1 MDLIAI
7 WSGKII
13 YLFLRLIGRSGGTLP
28 GYVAEKLSP
37 NLLTRKLSSLSGGVI
52 VISGTNGKTTSTKM
66 LTALLASQYKILT
79 NPTGSNFTRGVVAS
93 VVINAS
99 FFGKLNFDYAVI
111 ELDEAYAAKFVEK
124 VQPDYSLILNVSRDQ
139 MDRFGEIDYTAK
151 LLQKVVASTT
161 KQVFLNADDRRVISL
176 QSAANCPVK
185 TFGVSKELAS
195 IFVSDDELHSKE
207 FSTRQHGVD
216 AELVNLEDGITTI
229 KIDHQT
235 LKLKLNFFG
244 VYNSQN
250 ATAVTLVAQSLGLK
264 VKNIENILGSIQ
276 PAFGRGEII
285 NYGKQKIILQLV
297 KNPSGFRQALMGG
310 EQMIAD
316 QIVIAINDNYA
327 DGRDVSW
334 LWDVEFEGKLNS
346 KLVVTSGSRAYDMAL
361 RLAYDEIEIGMVKPN
376 LNELVDSLKPNQ
388 KGITLIYTTY
398 TAMLKLRS
406 ILATKT
412 TVERI

>member
-13 YLFLRLIGRSGGTLP
+13 YLSLRLIGRSGGTLP

-37 NLLTRKLSSLSGGVI
+37 NLLTRKLSGLSGGVI

-66 LTALLASQYKILT
+66 LTALLASKYKVLT

-93 VVINAS
+93 VVINANLLGRLS
-99 FFGKLNFDYAVI
+99 YDYAVI

-124 VQPDYSLILNVSRDQ
+124 VKPDYSLILNVSRDQ

-151 LLQKVVASTT
+151 LLAKVVASTT
-161 KQVFLNADDRRVISL
+161 KQVFLNADDKRVISL

-185 TFGVSKELAS
+185 TFGVSEDLAH
-195 IFVSDDELHSKE
+195 IFVSDDELHSKKV
-207 FSTRQHGVD
+207 STRQHMVD
-216 AELVNLEDGITTI
+216 AELISLEDGITNI
-229 KIDHQT
+229 KIDN
-235 LKLKLNFFG
+235 LNLNLKLNFFG

-250 ATAVTLVAQSLGLK
+250 STAVALVADSLGLELD
-264 VKNIENILGSIQ
+264 NIQKILSSIQ

-310 EQMIAD
+310 Q
-316 QIVIAINDNYA
+316 QISVDKIVVAINDNYA

-334 LWDVEFEGKLNS
+334 LWDVEFTNKLNS
-346 KLVVTSGSRAYDMAL
+346 SRVLTAGSRAYDMAL
-361 RLAYDEIEIGMVKPN
+361 RLAYDEIRVDAVQPN
-376 LNELVDSLKPNQ
+376 LSKLVDGLKPNE
-388 KGITLIYTTY
+388 KGTTLVYTTY
-398 TAMLKLRS
+398 TAMLRLRA

-412 TVERI
+412 KVERV